1 MLGLGVSLS
10 KQDYT
15 VADYSDPSSIANLA
29 LWLGFNSG
37 IASDEDGS
45 GGSVS
50 HSTDAGN
57 LTHNTK
63 IHQWNDKSGNSN
75 HAVQTTSAKKPRWDI
90 TGNSGAD
97 IGGVKFPNNA
107 KYMDL
112 TSTIQL
118 SGVFTIMVRARFI
131 AAINSRA
138 MVGNSST
145 DVLTIIDSDK
155 IQVLLGGSGTSNFE
169 DTSATDIATGDAT
182 KRQIITLSRD
192 SSDRIKVYVNGGTAA
207 GGWNNEQDDVDWDSA
222 ENHVDSD
229 TFTIS
234 NVGSSADDT
243 LKHNGF
249 MYDVLIYS
257 KELTEAE
264 RKLNYDY
271 LNAQTV

>member
-10 KQDYT
+10 KE
-15 VADYSDPSSIANLA
+15 DYSGGYESPLSISGLE

-37 IASDEDGS
+37 IGSNEDSS
-45 GGSVS
+45 GGTVNHTS
-50 HSTDAGN
+50 DADT

-63 IHQWNDKSGNSN
+63 ISSWKDMSANGND
-75 HAVQTTSAKKPRWDI
+75 AVQTTSVKKPRWDI
-90 TGNSGAD
+90 TSNSGAD

-112 TSTIQL
+112 SSNISLT
-118 SGVFTIMVRARFI
+118 GAFTIMVRARFI
-131 AAINSRA
+131 TTINNRSL
-138 MVGNSST
+138 VGNSAT

-155 IQVLLGGSGTSNFE
+155 IQTLLGGSGTSNFE
-169 DTSATDIATGDAT
+169 DTSATDIPTGDAT

-192 SSDRIKVYVNGGTAA
+192 GSDRIKVYVNGGTAA

-222 ENHVDSD
+222 ENHTDSD

-234 NVGSSADDT
+234 NIGSSADDT
-243 LKHNGF
+243 NKHNGF
-249 MYDVLIYS
+249 IYDVLIYR
-257 KELTEAE
+257 KALTEAE